1 MVKMIATGGYIMT
14 RKYRGYI
21 RIITFITAAITVLFA
36 YSLINMNLANTY
48 KLQLESS
55 YQQSLN
61 ELSESLDAIETNL
74 TKSVYSNSDKMLLD
88 ISSDLFSECG
98 EAKESL
104 SRLPVGQMNLS
115 STYKFLSQSSDYA
128 NYIAKKISSGG
139 KLTNEEHKNLSTLLN
154 YSQKLND
161 SVASMAAL
169 SNSGAMITS
178 SRIKNND
185 NIDVNILTNDM
196 TNAEEAFKNYPTL
209 LYDGPFAD
217 AILNREALMVK
228 DKKEI
233 TQDKAREI
241 AANALGCNA
250 NQLTFESEENGNIA
264 CYVFNCGQ
272 RTAAITK
279 RGGYVAYILYSGK
292 IDKSAISH
300 ENAVNIAKSYLK
312 KIGYDNMKETYYMTD
327 NNVCIINFAYAK
339 NDVIYYSDLIKIGI
353 SMLDGKIVSLEAGGY
368 LTNHI
373 ERSVFKEKV
382 KLDDAKK
389 NISPYLEIIDG
400 KKCVIPLENGLEAQ
414 CYEFHCLSKETGE
427 EALIYINAQTL
438 EEENI
443 LLLLYSDGGA
453 LTK

>member
-1 MVKMIATGGYIMT
+1 MT
-14 RKYRGYI
+14 RKYRSYI
-21 RIITFITAAITVLFA
+21 RITTFITAAIAVLFA
-36 YSLINMNLANTY
+36 YSLINMSLANTY
-48 KLQLESS
+48 KLQLENS

-61 ELSESLDAIETNL
+61 ELSENLDAIEANL
-74 TKSVYSNSDKMLLD
+74 TKSIYSNSDKMLLD
-88 ISSDLFSECG
+88 ISSDLFAECG

-128 NYIAKKISSGG
+128 SYIAKKISSGG
-139 KLTNEEHKNLSTLLN
+139 KLTDEEHKNLSTLLN
-154 YSQKLND
+154 YSQRLND
-161 SVASMAAL
+161 SIASMAAM

-178 SRIKNND
+178 SRVRNND

-196 TNAEEAFKNYPTL
+196 TSAEEAFKNYPTL

-217 AILNREALMVK
+217 AVLNREAKLIK

-233 TQDKAREI
+233 SQDKAKEI
-241 AANALGCNA
+241 AAKALGCNT
-250 NQLTFESEENGNIA
+250 NQLTFEAEENGNIA

-272 RTAAITK
+272 RTVAITK
-279 RGGYVAYILYSGK
+279 KGGYVSYILYSGK
-292 IDKSAISH
+292 IDKSTISH
-300 ENAVNIAKSYLK
+300 ENAVNIAKSYLE
-312 KIGYDNMKETYYMTD
+312 KIGYSSMQETYYMTS
-327 NNVCIINFAYAK
+327 NNVCIINFAYTK
-339 NDVIYYSDLIKIGI
+339 NNVTYYSDLIKIGV
-353 SMLDGKIVSLEAGGY
+353 SMLDGKIVSLEADGY

-373 ERSVFKEKV
+373 ERSAFKEKL

-389 NISPYLEIIDG
+389 YISSYLEIIDG

-427 EALIYINAQTL
+427 EALIYLNAQTL